1 MRLLKNSEDYF
12 NEKQT
17 RNEENTEKK
26 DYNCGGYALKTFS
39 WYLPYEYDEKNYPF
53 FSNSDL
59 AEYLMDIGYSVEE
72 IMDEILRVNTEKMLK
87 DFSGKLRVV
96 QRDSHIESDEELI
109 AYRLSLD
116 VDSSCID
123 DMDFHFVVFRDG
135 KWMSKMGADEVKPFS
150 FTEEQWETPNF
161 IYDSSI
167 VYLAHKI

>member
-39 WYLPYEYDEKNYPF
+39 WYLPYEYDEKDYPF

-96 QRDSHIESDEELI
+96 QRYSHIESDEELI
-109 AYRLSLD
+109 AYRLSLE

-123 DMDFHFVVFRDG
+123 DMDFHFVVFRNG
-135 KWMSKMGADEVKPFS
+135 KWMSKMGADEVKLFV

-161 IYDSSI
+161 IYNSPI